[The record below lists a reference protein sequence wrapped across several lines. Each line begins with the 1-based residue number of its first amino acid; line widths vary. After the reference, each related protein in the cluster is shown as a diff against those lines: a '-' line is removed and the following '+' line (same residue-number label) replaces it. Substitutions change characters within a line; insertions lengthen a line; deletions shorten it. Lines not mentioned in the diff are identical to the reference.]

1 MLLRTD
7 TVLAQCISYI
17 KNYPKTSGS
26 KQHTLFHDFCGS
38 ETLEKLSWTLS
49 FRVFHKVAIKLLPV
63 ISSEGSVGERPA
75 SKPFPQ
81 VVGRIQFLK
90 GCWTEVISFLLTT
103 AQRPPSAS
111 CHMGLSKITTCFIKT
126 SCGKSAYKT
135 KILTFNLRIETSS
148 LCHILF
154 ITSKSLDSAHTQ
166 GKGVTYGHGCQK
178 VETTGGHLRRLPT
191 AHSMT
196 ISLNICCYN

>member
-17 KNYPKTSGS
+17 KNSPQTSGS

-38 ETLEKLSWTLS
+38 ETLEKLSWTLC
-49 FRVFHKVAIKLLPV
+49 FRVFHKVAIEVLPV
-63 ISSEGSVGERPA
+63 ISFEGSVGERPA

-111 CHMGLSKITTCFIKT
+111 CHVGLSKITICFIKT

-135 KILTFNLRIETSS
+135 KILTFNLRIDTSS

-154 ITSKSLDSAHTQ
+154 ITSKSLDSVHTQ
-166 GKGVTYGHGCQK
+166 GKRVTYGHDCQK
-178 VETTGGHLRRLPT
+178 VDITRGPFKKVAYYTQHDHKSKHLL
-191 AHSMT
+191 
-196 ISLNICCYN
+196 L

>member
-1 MLLRTD
+1 MAQNSTHYFMISVGQKPWRS
-7 TVLAQCISYI
+7 LAGPSA
-17 KNYPKTSGS
+17 SGS
-26 KQHTLFHDFCGS
+26 FT
-38 ETLEKLSWTLS
+38 KLQSKCCQWSPL
-49 FRVFHKVAIKLLPV
+49 KAQLGKDLL
-63 ISSEGSVGERPA
+63 

-111 CHMGLSKITTCFIKT
+111 CHVGLSKITICFIKT

-135 KILTFNLRIETSS
+135 KILTFNLRIDTSS

-154 ITSKSLDSAHTQ
+154 ITSKSLDSVHTQ
-166 GKGVTYGHGCQK
+166 GKRVTYGHDCQK
-178 VETTGGHLRRLPT
+178 VDITRGPFKKVAYYTQHDHKSKHLL
-191 AHSMT
+191 
-196 ISLNICCYN
+196 L